1 MLLSPNVFWE
11 HSVFAARE
19 KGDFCRTVCW
29 ATAEQAVGC
38 SGRGVWAAN
47 VRRKLRRDNKFSKKM
62 GFLFIFRWLIGGKGV
77 TKRRWRAVRYVIAEF
92 AFWRGGRSE
101 EVAA

>member
-47 VRRKLRRDNKFSKKM
+47 VRRKPRRSNKFSKNF
-62 GFLFIFRWLIGGKGV
+62 GLIFIFRWLIGGKGV
-77 TKRRWRAVRYVIAEF
+77 KKRRWRAVRSVVVWL
-92 AFWRGGRSE
+92 AFRRGGRGGG
-101 EVAA
+101 VAV